1 MAQVIG
7 LAPPRRRGAARGLAR
22 RWRAFTWAGW
32 RLGDKPADS
41 GAHLT
46 AEPQAPA
53 ADGSDASLGDTS
65 PAADAEPV
73 ALPPGDFD
81 AFIRE
86 HQRAILNY
94 LWRMT
99 GDEQSAYDLTQEV
112 FVRSWRHFDKLRGYS
127 SPRAWLFRVASNLAI
142 SSIRARRPLSS
153 VDLLPSEL
161 QPASSDPAWRVV
173 ERDLVRAALDALP
186 ARRRAALT
194 LREVYGLSTAEVA
207 RALGVSEAAARVTLS
222 RAREQFRA
230 AYLRERADGDEGQKG
245 GDSHDA

>member
-1 MAQVIG
+1 MIARGSMAQVIG
-7 LAPPRRRGAARGLAR
+7 LAPPGRRGAARGTAR

-53 ADGSDASLGDTS
+53 ANGSDLSIGDTS
-65 PAADAEPV
+65 PAADAERV

-127 SPRAWLFRVASNLAI
+127 SPRAWLFRVATNLAI

-153 VDLLPSEL
+153 VDLAPISPSSTVYSTTTASGASLAGNYLLVTTATTDSTTGSTSVTGQVYDTTTLP
-161 QPASSDPAWRVV
+161 
-173 ERDLVRAALDALP
+173 VR
-186 ARRRAALT
+186 
-194 LREVYGLSTAEVA
+194 
-207 RALGVSEAAARVTLS
+207 
-222 RAREQFRA
+222 
-230 AYLRERADGDEGQKG
+230 
-245 GDSHDA
+245 